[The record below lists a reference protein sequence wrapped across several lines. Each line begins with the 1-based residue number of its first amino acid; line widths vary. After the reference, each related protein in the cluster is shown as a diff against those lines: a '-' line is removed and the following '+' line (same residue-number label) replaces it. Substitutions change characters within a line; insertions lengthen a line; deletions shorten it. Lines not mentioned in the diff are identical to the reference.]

1 MDGENGVPERDQR
14 RWKSSVSFS
23 LVFAL
28 ILGVASGHSGERRQE
43 RQSFQGGKTVAQST
57 GNALSSDHS
66 PPFIPPAGMVIEES
80 PTGQVIALDEAYQ
93 LALANEEQIKIA
105 ERELLKAQ
113 LLPWRAVALLTPRG
127 DITGIYTRNKEEISF
142 VRTTPDLPAD
152 NPIGISTSTIRPL
165 NQWQGLFAVTQP
177 LLQPAFPPTWRL
189 GKDSVKQN
197 KEQYDLT
204 IREVLF
210 GVAQAYYSVLRAQ
223 AQVAVARD
231 TLRLAQDE
239 LKQAQA
245 RFRVGEVTKTDV
257 LRAEVAVARAERA
270 LIDTRNALQLNFTVL
285 ARAIGIREPL
295 GVIEPPALSYAGAAY
310 EQLLEKAYAQRQDLR
325 AQVFAVDMARQR
337 KNQVVARYFPQ
348 VSAQFQFP
356 RINNATFA
364 NPDEFWTLQV
374 IFQVPIFD
382 GGMREID
389 LQEQNE
395 NMIQAQL
402 QVDRLRKDI
411 GVDVKTALLTIE
423 TLGANLETLNK
434 EVALAQE
441 NYDITSKQYRV
452 GLATSLDVNTSLNAL
467 NQVRTQLIDQTYAY
481 QIALLGLDRAV
492 GVFAQDYLP
501 QR

>member
-1 MDGENGVPERDQR
+1 
-14 RWKSSVSFS
+14 
-23 LVFAL
+23 
-28 ILGVASGHSGERRQE
+28 
-43 RQSFQGGKTVAQST
+43 
-57 GNALSSDHS
+57 
-66 PPFIPPAGMVIEES
+66 
-80 PTGQVIALDEAYQ
+80 
-93 LALANEEQIKIA
+93 
-105 ERELLKAQ
+105 
-113 LLPWRAVALLTPRG
+113 
-127 DITGIYTRNKEEISF
+127 
-142 VRTTPDLPAD
+142 
-152 NPIGISTSTIRPL
+152 
-165 NQWQGLFAVTQP
+165 
-177 LLQPAFPPTWRL
+177 
-189 GKDSVKQN
+189 
-197 KEQYDLT
+197 
-204 IREVLF
+204 
-210 GVAQAYYSVLRAQ
+210 
-223 AQVAVARD
+223 
-231 TLRLAQDE
+231 
-239 LKQAQA
+239 
-245 RFRVGEVTKTDV
+245 
-257 LRAEVAVARAERA
+257 
-270 LIDTRNALQLNFTVL
+270 
-285 ARAIGIREPL
+285 
-295 GVIEPPALSYAGAAY
+295 
-310 EQLLEKAYAQRQDLR
+310 
-325 AQVFAVDMARQR
+325 MARQR